1 MNSAGV
7 QDYHQINRAGVK
19 DYHRVSKFSE
29 LAGPGDQ

>member
-1 MNSAGV
+1 MNRAGV